1 MIENRIAELLAKEGT
16 IRAAINLGNPL
27 LAWRAEDG
35 GLQGPSVDIAYG
47 IAKAL
52 EVDLHL
58 VAVDHARLSVDLLR
72 EGKADLGF
80 LAVDPGRAEHLAFS
94 EPYLSIEGGY
104 LAPVNTELQTAGEVD
119 RPSIR
124 IAASR
129 GSAYD
134 LHLQRNVRN
143 AMIISTSSF
152 EESLGLLEAGSV
164 DVAAGIRQAFPSM
177 EEGSPWRILVGSF
190 MEIRQAICVPRQND
204 DAIGFLNDYLTAL
217 VRDGASR

>member
-1 MIENRIAELLAKEGT
+1 MIENRIAELLAKEGA
-16 IRAAINLGNPL
+16 IRAAINIGNPL

-35 GLQGPSVDIAYG
+35 SLQGPSVDIAYG

-58 VAVDHARLSVDLLR
+58 VAVDHARLSFDLLR
-72 EGKADLGF
+72 EGKADMGF
-80 LAVDPGRAEHLAFS
+80 LAIDPGRAEHLAFS
-94 EPYLSIEGGY
+94 EPYLTIEGGY
-104 LAPVNTELQTAGEVD
+104 LAPVDTDLRTADEVD

-134 LHLQRNVRN
+134 LHLQRNIRN
-143 AMIISTSSF
+143 AVIISTSSF
-152 EESLGLLEAGSV
+152 EESLGFLKSGSV

-177 EEGSPWRILVGSF
+177 EDS
-190 MEIRQAICVPRQND
+190 
-204 DAIGFLNDYLTAL
+204 
-217 VRDGASR
+217 